1 MSFVGMTSISVNVY
15 WPDSMINKQTRTVH
29 LKFYCCS
36 SFHCPLIFSECLRF
50 ENSSWDFLSFTLVP
64 GIFSGFASNPRDF
77 LGVNCYDP
85 IRTSPSL
92 LIQSIPLSI
101 HPPPLLN
108 YVWCG
113 SNWRKQTA
121 SLHQQL
127 LEKKWTR
134 LTWRSWI
141 GWTSETT
148 ITMWTALCKLVA

>member
-101 HPPPLLN
+101 HPPPPCSITFDAAPIDENKLPVYISN
-108 YVWCG
+108 Y
-113 SNWRKQTA
+113 WRRNGQ
-121 SLHQQL
+121 
-127 LEKKWTR
+127 
-134 LTWRSWI
+134 
-141 GWTSETT
+141 G
-148 ITMWTALCKLVA
+148 